1 MSEHDSDSGS
11 QGGGPGRK
19 GFVRDVM
26 RRITPSGGT
35 DPLSGRLEDE
45 EFAQGGSP
53 EFAGGDDP
61 RPGSGRG
68 DVPGRADGPGRSDP
82 SGRSDSETERLQDAM
97 RFFGSDSNEFRH
109 RLDRMLA
116 DFETLRRRYDQAR
129 TQHRDAERQN
139 EKLVA
144 MLQEAKQ
151 QIELLKEEVDKLCA
165 PPNTYGIFLRANKDG
180 TSEILMDGRP
190 MRVNVHPNM
199 DPFQLDEGQ
208 YVVLNEAFNI
218 IEGAEYTQRGEV
230 CTVVDSISDSRV
242 IVSGHTD
249 DERVVTLS
257 EPMRRESI
265 KVGDP
270 LLVDMRT
277 MYAFEKLPKSTVEE
291 VMLEEI
297 PDVTYEDIGGLGDQI
312 EILRDSVELPYL
324 HPDVFL
330 EHKLSPPKGILL
342 YGPPGCGKTLIAKA
356 VANSLAKRIESRTG
370 KATTAYFLNVKG
382 PELLNK
388 YVGETESKLREVFK
402 KARDKAS
409 QDVPVVVFFDE
420 MDSLFRMRG
429 SGVSSDMEATVV
441 AQFLSEID
449 GVESLQNVIVIGA
462 SNRQDLIDPAVLRP
476 GRLDLKVKVSRP
488 DRDSAVSIL
497 EKYMTA
503 ELPLHESLL
512 SRFDGDRATA
522 CKKMIEEVVENMYSE
537 GDENKFLEVTY
548 AKGEREIFY
557 FKDFSS
563 GAMLENIVAR
573 AKRKA
578 VKRFLEG
585 GEHGI
590 TADDLIQS
598 VREEFKE
605 NEDLPNTTNPDDWAR
620 ISGRKGERIINVRT
634 LITGMER
641 KEETIENVSTGQGQ
655 YL

>member
-1 MSEHDSDSGS
+1 MSEHDSDSSSGA
-11 QGGGPGRK
+11 GRK

-26 RRITPSGGT
+26 RRITP
-35 DPLSGRLEDE
+35 
-45 EFAQGGSP
+45 
-53 EFAGGDDP
+53 AGG
-61 RPGSGRG
+61 RPGDDAELDPTR
-68 DVPGRADGPGRSDP
+68 PAADQRSA
-82 SGRSDSETERLQDAM
+82 SEAERLQDAM
-97 RFFGSDSNEFRH
+97 RFFGSDSSEFRH

-116 DFETLRRRYDQAR
+116 DFETLRRRYEQAR
-129 TQHRDAERQN
+129 TQHHDAERQN
-139 EKLVA
+139 EKLVG
-144 MLQEAKQ
+144 MLQESKQ

-165 PPNTYGIFLRANKDG
+165 PPNSYGIFIRANKDG
-180 TSEILMDGRP
+180 TSEILMEGRP
-190 MRVNVHPNM
+190 MRVNVHPNL

-257 EPMRRESI
+257 EPLRREHI

-270 LLVDMRT
+270 LMVDMRT
-277 MYAFEKLPKSTVEE
+277 QYAFEKLPKSSVEE

-297 PDVTYEDIGGLGDQI
+297 PDVSYEDIGGLGDQI

-324 HPDVFL
+324 HPEIFS
-330 EHKLSPPKGILL
+330 EHKLRPPKGILL

-356 VANSLAKRIESRTG
+356 VANSLAKRIENTTG

-388 YVGETESKLREVFK
+388 YVGETESKLRDVFK
-402 KARDKAS
+402 KAREKAS
-409 QDVPVVVFFDE
+409 EDVPVVVFFDE

-429 SGVSSDMEATVV
+429 SGISSDMEATVV

-449 GVESLQNVIVIGA
+449 GVEALENVIVIGA

-488 DRDSAVSIL
+488 DREAARDIFK
-497 EKYMTA
+497 KYLTPD
-503 ELPLHESLL
+503 LPLHKDSISKYGSDSEL
-512 SRFDGDRATA
+512 A
-522 CKKMIEEVVENMYSE
+522 CSKMIENVIENMYST

-557 FKDFSS
+557 FKDFAS

-578 VKRFLEG
+578 VKRLIGG
-585 GEHGI
+585 GERGI

-641 KEETIENVSTGQGQ
+641 NEQTIENVSSGQGQ

>member
-1 MSEHDSDSGS
+1 MSENDSDSGAGS
-11 QGGGPGRK
+11 GRK

-26 RRITPSGGT
+26 RRIAPAT
-35 DPLSGRLEDE
+35 GRPGDE
-45 EFAQGGSP
+45 P
-53 EFAGGDDP
+53 ESDP
-61 RPGSGRG
+61 RRP
-68 DVPGRADGPGRSDP
+68 AEERSA
-82 SGRSDSETERLQDAM
+82 SDAERLHDAM

-116 DFETLRRRYDQAR
+116 DFETLRRRYEQVR
-129 TQHRDAERQN
+129 TQHHDAERQN

-165 PPNTYGIFLRANKDG
+165 PPNTYGVFIRANKDG
-180 TSEILMDGRP
+180 TSEILMEGRP
-190 MRVNVHPNM
+190 MRVNVHPNL
-199 DPFQLDEGQ
+199 DPFRLEEGQ

-230 CTVVDSISDSRV
+230 CKIIDTISESRV

-249 DERVVTLS
+249 EERVVTLS
-257 EPMRRESI
+257 EPMRRENL

-270 LLVDMRT
+270 ILVDTRT
-277 MYAFEKLPKSTVEE
+277 QYAFEKLPKSSVEE

-297 PDVTYEDIGGLGDQI
+297 PNVTYDDIGGLGDQI
-312 EILRDSVELPYL
+312 EILRDSVELPYM
-324 HPDVFL
+324 HPEVFL
-330 EHKLSPPKGILL
+330 EHKLRPPKGILL

-356 VANSLAKRIESRTG
+356 VANSLAKRIEQRTG

-388 YVGETESKLREVFK
+388 YVGETESKLRDVFK
-402 KARDKAS
+402 KAREKAS
-409 QDVPVVVFFDE
+409 EDVPVVVFFDE

-429 SGVSSDMEATVV
+429 SGISSDRDATGV
-441 AQFLSEID
+441 AQVLSESA
-449 GVESLQNVIVIGA
+449 GVGALENVIVIGA

-488 DRDSAVSIL
+488 DRTAAREITK
-497 EKYMTA
+497 KYLTPD
-503 ELPLHESLL
+503 LPLHAESVAKYG
-512 SRFDGDRATA
+512 GDKAVA
-522 CKKMIEEVVENMYSE
+522 CEKMIDEVIDNMYST

-590 TADDLIQS
+590 RAEDLIES

-641 KEETIENVSTGQGQ
+641 KEQTIENVSSGQGQ

>member
-1 MSEHDSDSGS
+1 
-11 QGGGPGRK
+11 
-19 GFVRDVM
+19 
-26 RRITPSGGT
+26 
-35 DPLSGRLEDE
+35 
-45 EFAQGGSP
+45 
-53 EFAGGDDP
+53 
-61 RPGSGRG
+61 
-68 DVPGRADGPGRSDP
+68 
-82 SGRSDSETERLQDAM
+82 M

-190 MRVNVHPNM
+190 MRVNVHPNL

-257 EPMRRESI
+257 EPLRRESI

-497 EKYMTA
+497 EKYMTS

-512 SRFDGDRATA
+512 TRFEGDRETA

-537 GDENKFLEVTY
+537 GEENKFLEVTY

-641 KEETIENVSTGQGQ
+641 KEESIENVSTGQGQ